1 MASAVLH
8 HQAGGR
14 HKADCLR
21 NWGRGVSSRTNVRS
35 GGIATYGGL
44 VVAKEEEEEGMH
56 DPVGKSRS
64 PIEDG
69 NGDEGLGELTGYIEF
84 KSNGKVESKVGH

>member
-1 MASAVLH
+1 
-8 HQAGGR
+8 
-14 HKADCLR
+14 
-21 NWGRGVSSRTNVRS
+21 
-35 GGIATYGGL
+35 L